1 MTVCPNRLELF
12 DVASSNKLLPIRKD
26 IVAWSE
32 EDYIINSY
40 PTILNGG
47 VFLQPL
53 CRRIPIYR
61 AIKVVVTGKVK
72 IYVAFAY
79 GSNNSSDY
87 ENILQESAW
96 KKEDGE
102 ITFGDTSN
110 IKLDKIF
117 SKIGNP
123 PYSELPSTTEDI
135 FMLVIVVS
143 ICEGR
148 FSALLNYN
156 RITSV
161 TQDKSD
167 IFNLM

>member
-1 MTVCPNRLELF
+1 MTVCPNRLKYVE
-12 DVASSNKLLPIRKD
+12 VETSGKLLPMRKD
-26 IVAWSE
+26 IVAWSQ

-47 VFLQPL
+47 VFKQPL
-53 CRRIPIYR
+53 YKRIPKFQ
-61 AIKVVVTGKVK
+61 AIKVGVTGKAN

-79 GSNNSSDY
+79 GSGIKRAY
-87 ENILQESAW
+87 ESILQENGW

-102 ITFGDTSN
+102 ITFGDTSD

-117 SKIGNP
+117 SKIFQGTS

-148 FSALLNYN
+148 FSALIIYH
-156 RITSV
+156 RITS
-161 TQDKSD
+161 
-167 IFNLM
+167 I